1 MMKDFCDKHN
11 VPYKL
16 CGKLIVEDSS
26 SAESKERS
34 GKQLSK
40 LFDQGVKNGVHGLEL
55 IKSDSARILALEP
68 ELERSIAS
76 AIWSPETGIVCAHHY
91 MQALEGLILNAG
103 CEMVYN
109 CVVQGVRSDPALSAA
124 PSSACS
130 HRDSAFVL
138 MTSHGDIEVDY
149 VVNAAG
155 LHAPDLARSLMPWA
169 IQSDTTN
176 TDQGADDLIPC
187 SKYARG
193 SYWKPDFT
201 HLLSAKPQFRRLVYP
216 LPEPGLAGLGTHL
229 TLDLDGSIRFGP
241 NVEWIDADAVPAV
254 EDDARS
260 QSLYAVQEA
269 DERVHAS
276 VRKYFPHDC
285 RLVPDYSGV
294 RPKVEGCTDFV
305 FLEAAEVLARMSRDD
320 GEEGGSARGA
330 RVNQTHLLGM
340 ESPGLTSSLAIAEE
354 VTARVVRSLS
364 N

>member
-1 MMKDFCDKHN
+1 MKDFCDKYK

-26 SAESKERS
+26 SAENKERS
-34 GKQLSK
+34 GRQLRE
-40 LFDQGVKNGVHGLEL
+40 LFDQGVKNGVHGLEH
-55 IKSDSARILALEP
+55 IQSDSARILALEP
-68 ELERSIAS
+68 ELERSISS

-91 MQALEGLILNAG
+91 MQALEGLLLNAG

-109 CVVQGVRSDPALSAA
+109 CVVQGVRSYPMFSDA

-138 MTSHGDIEVDY
+138 VTSHGDIEVDY

-155 LHAPDLARSLMPWA
+155 LHAPNLARSLMPWVM
-169 IQSDTTN
+169 QLGTTN
-176 TDQGADDLIPC
+176 TGQGADDLIPR

-193 SYWKPDFT
+193 SYWKPEFS
-201 HLLSAKPQFRRLVYP
+201 HLACGKPDFRRLVYP

-254 EDDARS
+254 EDDSR
-260 QSLYAVQEA
+260 SLYAVQEA
-269 DERVHAS
+269 DERVYAS
-276 VRKYFPHDC
+276 VRKYFPHEC

-305 FLEAAEVLARMSRDD
+305 FLEAAEVLARMARDLSRHHGD
-320 GEEGGSARGA
+320 G
-330 RVNQTHLLGM
+330 NQMHLLGM

-354 VTARVVRSLS
+354 VTARVARCLS
-364 N
+364 NQ